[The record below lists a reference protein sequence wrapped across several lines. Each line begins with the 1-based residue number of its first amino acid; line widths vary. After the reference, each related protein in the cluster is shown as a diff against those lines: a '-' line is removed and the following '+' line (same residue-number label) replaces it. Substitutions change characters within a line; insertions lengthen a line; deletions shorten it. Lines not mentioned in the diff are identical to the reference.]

1 MAVMAVQTYH
11 TAADRLRLIPASA
24 KRAAGIQYEIS
35 LDRSGAT
42 ASELIN
48 IDLRVSHPSCMHSQT
63 LLLLRAQSLL
73 FCPFN
78 AAKLQKG
85 IILCAELKVFGQC
98 GYMILH
104 WLCSVSPDECGA

>member
-1 MAVMAVQTYH
+1 MAVQTYH

-48 IDLRVSHPSCMHSQT
+48 VDLRVRRP
-63 LLLLRAQSLL
+63 LLLASAHPLAAAGIRLAVLPIPCLL
-73 FCPFN
+73 PV
-78 AAKLQKG
+78 AWEKG
-85 IILCAELKVFGQC
+85 TALWSILLMGWCGHIPPIGCA
-98 GYMILH
+98 
-104 WLCSVSPDECGA
+104 